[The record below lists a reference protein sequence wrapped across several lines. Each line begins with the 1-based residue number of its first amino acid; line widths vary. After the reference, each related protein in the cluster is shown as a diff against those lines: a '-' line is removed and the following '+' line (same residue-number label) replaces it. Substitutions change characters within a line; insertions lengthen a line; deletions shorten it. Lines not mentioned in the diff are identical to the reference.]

1 MKLEETVRDTY
12 EFTGKFKVVIGS
24 NDVTNNLGDAL
35 KTLSGLRILLKE
47 SNLLEDITIELDAKK
62 YIQDGI
68 DFELS

>member
-12 EFTGKFKVVIGS
+12 EFTGKFKVVIDS
-24 NDVTNNLGDAL
+24 NEVTSNLGDAL
-35 KTLSGLRILLKE
+35 KTLSGLRILLE
-47 SNLLEDITIELDAKK
+47 EYNLLEDITIELDAKK

>member
-24 NDVTNNLGDAL
+24 NEVTNNLGDAL

-47 SNLLEDITIELDAKK
+47 SNLLEDITIELNAKK

>member
-1 MKLEETVRDTY
+1 MKLEETVRNTY

-24 NDVTNNLGDAL
+24 NEVTNNLGDAL

>member
-24 NDVTNNLGDAL
+24 NEVTNNLGDAL